1 MQNKEARQMTTKEKL
16 AERWRGNRIS
26 EAMLRIYVIKG
37 IITDDDFKEITGN
50 AFRRSAAARSAE
62 AKQ

>member
-1 MQNKEARQMTTKEKL
+1 MTMKEKL

-37 IITDDDFKEITGN
+37 IIILFAIYVGTEKKK
-50 AFRRSAAARSAE
+50 ARS
-62 AKQ
+62 

>member
-1 MQNKEARQMTTKEKL
+1 MTTKEKL
-16 AERWRGNRIS
+16 AERWRDNRIS

-50 AFRRSAAARSAE
+50 AFSRSTAARSTE

>member
-1 MQNKEARQMTTKEKL
+1 MTTKEKL

-37 IITDDDFKEITGN
+37 IITDDNFKEITGN